1 MDISIR
7 QGETLILSTTN
18 DDLTADTL
26 QLIVTDPDNNVVIN
40 ETANFTTT
48 NGVRGAE
55 IRTDDTD
62 LAVGDYTY
70 MLVVTYEDGT
80 IEKLPDTSDCEDDCS
95 LPTLK
100 VCESLSVPEVS

>member
-26 QLIVTDPDNNVVIN
+26 QLLVADSDGNILIN

-55 IRTDDTD
+55 ITTNDTD
-62 LAVGDYTY
+62 LDVGEYEY
-70 MLVVTYEDGT
+70 MLVVTYADGT
-80 IEKLPDTSDCEDDCS
+80 IEKLPDVSDCEDCS
-95 LPTLK
+95 LPTLT
-100 VCESLSVPEVS
+100 VCKALSVPEVS